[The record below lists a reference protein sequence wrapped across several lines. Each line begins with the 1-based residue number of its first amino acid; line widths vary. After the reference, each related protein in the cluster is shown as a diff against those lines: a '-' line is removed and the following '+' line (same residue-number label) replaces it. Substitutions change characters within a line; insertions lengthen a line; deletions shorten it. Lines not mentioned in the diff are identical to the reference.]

1 MEEAI
6 ETAEEA
12 ITYFFP
18 GMGVTDKMYYRQREL
33 PLKKK
38 FFNWIEPLPGENLTS
53 YAQRYIEK
61 IDLTKGVNLVG
72 TSFGGIVVVEIT
84 KLIPTKKVVI
94 ISSAK
99 NNKQYHFGLNFFK
112 YIPLYRLMPTR
123 KPPMNRKII
132 SKVFGISTEKE
143 IDYFID
149 MVSEFDFKYI
159 KWCVGQMIRWKNKD
173 PMPNVISIMG
183 DKDLLFSANKNNVD
197 ILVKGGTHYMIIERF
212 AVINAHLKEI
222 LLIPDS

>member
-1 MEEAI
+1 MEEAA
-6 ETAEEA
+6 ETIGDA

-33 PLKKK
+33 PFKKV
-38 FFNWIEPLPGENLTS
+38 FFNWMDPLPGENLTS
-53 YAQRYIEK
+53 YAERYIDK
-61 IDLTKGVNLVG
+61 IDLTKDVNLVG
-72 TSFGGIVVVEIT
+72 TSFGGIVVVEIA
-84 KLIPTKKVVI
+84 KRINAKKVII

-99 NNKQYHFGLNFFK
+99 NNGQYRAGLNFFK
-112 YIPLYRLMPTR
+112 YVPLYKLMPTR

-173 PMPNVISIMG
+173 LVPSIISIMG
-183 DKDLLFSANKNNVD
+183 DKDLLFSTKKDNVD
-197 ILVKGGTHYMIIERF
+197 ILIKGGTHYMIIERF
-212 AVINAHLKEI
+212 GIINEHLKKI
-222 LLIPDS
+222 LMIAH